1 MAKQMPDKL
10 GKVLSG
16 SSHAVAASPAGDT
29 AITAKAKMTARHI
42 NIRDDDWE
50 LLQWHF
56 EDQGVAVSVG
66 IRQVLA
72 QFLKREGLR

>member
-1 MAKQMPDKL
+1 MAKQRPHKL

-16 SSHAVAASPAGDT
+16 SNSAAPAAAPVAGKT
-29 AITAKAKMTARHI
+29 QMTARHI

-50 LLQWHF
+50 LLRRHF

-66 IRQVLA
+66 IRQVLS